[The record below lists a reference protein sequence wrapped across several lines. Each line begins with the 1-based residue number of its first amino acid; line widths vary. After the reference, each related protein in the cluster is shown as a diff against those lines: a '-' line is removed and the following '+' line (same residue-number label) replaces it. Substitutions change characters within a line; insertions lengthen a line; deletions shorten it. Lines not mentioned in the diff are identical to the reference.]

1 MPARKWRRL
10 RAVTKLR
17 GVAESSFLSPA
28 EAGWDELAIRR
39 PRSRRAVT
47 KFARDEAFR
56 AGLVARAKADDGLAM
71 VTARRPWGYPGRALV
86 TGQGFSEI
94 TKQGFSEFRNR
105 LSRLGL
111 SCAAD

>member
-47 KFARDEAFR
+47 KFAREEAFR
-56 AGLVARAKADDGLAM
+56 AGLVARTEADDGLAL
-71 VTARRPWGYPGRALV
+71 VTARGPGGTPAVPLLQGKDSVSFV
-86 TGQGFSEI
+86 TE
-94 TKQGFSEFRNR
+94 

-111 SCAAD
+111 SCAAG